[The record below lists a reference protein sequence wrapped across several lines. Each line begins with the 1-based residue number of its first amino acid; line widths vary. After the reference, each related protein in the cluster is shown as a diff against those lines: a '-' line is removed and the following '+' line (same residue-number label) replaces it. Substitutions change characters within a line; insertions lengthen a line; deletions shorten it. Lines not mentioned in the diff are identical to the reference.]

1 MSSFAQMPKEAK
13 KELNH
18 MRKEQEKTFR
28 TIDFWKDGRGE
39 SFLTDVFAQQSAIND
54 EIPNNRHPE
63 RRAGARLGYCTF
75 RLDANLQGYEN
86 VITRQLCMPKDELN
100 VAVELTKRY
109 PVRHDQEK
117 TYSVAPMAQRIYAYI
132 RGDESCQFTDSKNE
146 IWGCPQDFYGPAMKN
161 REHTFHAIVIQLRC
175 AAKTI
180 AQKRYACSSQKMAR
194 LLEIRC
200 HQIGFPIPYI
210 ISDEDKNRNIL
221 NIIWPT
227 EALSDGKGRYGRA
240 MWSCVTQAIANDIC
254 LPVCELNDRTEKWH
268 IDNRSLQSDYMFRMP
283 NTWNKAA
290 GKYTRM
296 QTTWSKERLKYTALC
311 DKYGISSKM
320 IQNEMKEQGDQ
331 QFFSPVQDVSSL
343 AQTRAN
349 ESEALDI
356 AFTEVLKKYEL
367 SNRFTG
373 RQKQYC
379 VYFLTSALLPLVQK
393 GNLWKQ
399 NIINTL
405 NSMGFCGAQTNIL
418 VNNAIRNDY
427 RWSYEQVCRRFFCC
441 SKNSTEA
448 ERHQIEKELSDF
460 RTSYFFEID
469 KREGFDC
476 REIFYAGK
484 IQNYTRKRI
493 AYQRNADLQIRKDK
507 ACLLF
512 LAGNPL
518 KVIAQKTGFSVTGL
532 KGNKKK
538 ESGLFAWMKESK
550 NRVIGFLEKKNN
562 SNTKAEM
569 FHFEKEVG
577 PICAA
582 KMSSYPLSG
591 EMAQKIVENAK
602 HEICIRDTILKTPK
616 CESFLTI
623 DCLQTKW
630 ASGNF
635 SKNYYNSLGSQLLD
649 VSNSTPKE
657 YDAEP
662 AEAEQL
668 TEAAMLPGKQKLGK
682 VPFAAELNCMSRFA
696 KYTKPVMQETEHLV
710 QKKCKQL
717 VQSLHQ
723 KLNSATI
730 ESMYFGRTCDAIIG
744 LTAPDIVD
752 DILDDVFLQV
762 AKDGGYTAIHNVQ
775 WYAIRATCYQQVM
788 RYMLHANFGVQKNIL
803 KDAFYEKCDHY
814 VAIGN
819 LWRKHRL
826 LISKLKKTE
835 P

>member
-1 MSSFAQMPKEAK
+1 MSNFEQVSKEAK

-18 MRKEQEKTFR
+18 MQKEQCKIFR

-100 VAVELTKRY
+100 AAVELTKRY
-109 PVRHDQEK
+109 PVRHDQAK
-117 TYSVAPMAQRIYAYI
+117 TYSVMPMAQRIYEYV

-194 LLEIRC
+194 LLETRC
-200 HQIGFPIPYI
+200 HKIGFPIPFI

-227 EALSDGKGRYGRA
+227 EALSDGKGRSGRA
-240 MWSCVTQAIANDIC
+240 MWSCVTQAIANDVC
-254 LPVCELNDRTEKWH
+254 LPVCELNDRTGKWH
-268 IDNRSLQSDYMFRMP
+268 IDNMSFQSDYMFRMP

-296 QTTWSKERLKYTALC
+296 QTTWSKERLKYTVLC

-349 ESEALDI
+349 ESEALYI
-356 AFTEVLKKYEL
+356 AFTEVLNRYEL
-367 SNRFTG
+367 LNRFTG

-405 NSMGFCGAQTNIL
+405 NGMGFCGAQTNIL
-418 VNNAIRNDY
+418 VNDAIRNDY

-441 SKNSTEA
+441 PENSTQA
-448 ERHQIEKELSDF
+448 EKYQIEKELSDF
-460 RTSYFFEID
+460 RTCYFFEIN
-469 KREGFDC
+469 KREGFDY
-476 REIFYAGK
+476 RKIFFAGK

-493 AYQRNADLQIRKDK
+493 AYQRNADLRIRKDK

-512 LAGNPL
+512 LEGNPI

-569 FHFEKEVG
+569 LHFEKEVG
-577 PICAA
+577 PICVA
-582 KMSSYPLSG
+582 KIPTYPLSSK
-591 EMAQKIVENAK
+591 MVQKIGENVK
-602 HEICIRDTILKTPK
+602 SEICNTVWETPEIK
-616 CESFLTI
+616 PTATI

-635 SKNYYNSLGSQLLD
+635 SQNYYIFWGSQLQKL
-649 VSNSTPKE
+649 SSRFPKE
-657 YDAEP
+657 YDVGA

-668 TEAAMLPGKQKLGK
+668 TETATLSDEQELGK
-682 VPFAAELNCMSRFA
+682 APFAAELNCMTRFA
-696 KYTKPVMQETEHLV
+696 RYTKPVMRETEHLV
-710 QKKCKQL
+710 QKECKQL
-717 VQSLHQ
+717 IQSLRQ
-723 KLNSATI
+723 KLNNTTI
-730 ESMYFGRTCDAIIG
+730 ESMYFSRTCDAIIG

-752 DILDDVFLQV
+752 DVLDDVFLQV
-762 AKDGGYTAIHNVQ
+762 AKNGGYTAIHNVQ

-803 KDAFYEKCDHY
+803 KDAFYEKYDHY
-814 VAIGN
+814 AAIGK
-819 LWRKHRL
+819 LWRKHKQ